1 MWQTQLTDKG
11 GVNSNFFISKL
22 GFRKHLSIQL
32 GSLNFSIQ
40 FILRQTQHPFF
51 LFYHFFTNFILSYY
65 YYYYLIK
72 LYL

>member
-1 MWQTQLTDKG
+1 MWQAQLTDKG

-22 GFRKHLSIQL
+22 GFRKYLSIQL

-51 LFYHFFTNFILSYY
+51 CYFIIFFTNFILSYY
-65 YYYYLIK
+65 YYYLIK